1 MRPRAAWLS
10 SCIRGYNVL
19 GESSVDCQPLTAVL
33 DQNRVQKDF
42 ALLNIDVEGMEMKV
56 LESLDFSRYRP
67 KLIIAEVLGC
77 HSVEDL
83 LGTPIV
89 QFMRERV
96 SGLFAPRLFGDL
108 LRSSDRYLNSCKL
121 A

>member
-1 MRPRAAWLS
+1 MGDGESTSMRPRAAWLS

-19 GESSVDCQPLTAVL
+19 
-33 DQNRVQKDF
+33 
-42 ALLNIDVEGMEMKV
+42 DVEGMEMKV